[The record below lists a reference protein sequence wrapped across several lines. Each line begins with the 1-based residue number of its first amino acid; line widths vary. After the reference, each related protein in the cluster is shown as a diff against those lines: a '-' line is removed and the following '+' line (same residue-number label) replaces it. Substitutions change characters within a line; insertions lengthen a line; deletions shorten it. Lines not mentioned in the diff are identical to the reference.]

1 MSKGQVWSV
10 DFTAASLTFIFM
22 LLLFAIAWR
31 SLDMRWGHASMYRQ
45 MQTDALFA
53 ADSLLTTPG
62 EPAGWER
69 GDLGEAEAIG
79 LAASRSVLDSGKLSR
94 LSQENSSYYLV
105 KERLG
110 VQRYDLGIRIT
121 DLDRE
126 ETLYEYGVFGTGLN
140 DSVSLDRLAILDGES
155 VIVRV
160 EVSR

>member
-1 MSKGQVWSV
+1 
-10 DFTAASLTFIFM
+10 
-22 LLLFAIAWR
+22 
-31 SLDMRWGHASMYRQ
+31 
-45 MQTDALFA
+45 
-53 ADSLLTTPG
+53 
-62 EPAGWER
+62 
-69 GDLGEAEAIG
+69 
-79 LAASRSVLDSGKLSR
+79 RSVLDSGKLSR